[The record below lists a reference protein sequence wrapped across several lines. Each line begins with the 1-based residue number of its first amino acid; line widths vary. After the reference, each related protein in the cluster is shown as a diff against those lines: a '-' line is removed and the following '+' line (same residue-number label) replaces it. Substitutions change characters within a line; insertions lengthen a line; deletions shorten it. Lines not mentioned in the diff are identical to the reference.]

1 VFSTVIADCVAPTLR
16 RMPKPRDL
24 NLLIA
29 FLIAGALTVSCSG
42 GAGGSPAQAA
52 VKSPIPDP
60 ATQRYVALVHNYWMQ
75 YKDAEGNVPRF
86 LRVCWGELSPN
97 APNDTRVVDPVIC
110 GEIAAAILPPH
121 EQFLSNLDATPAPAG
136 FTGEDQTFRAQLPKA
151 IADIKAMEAAAAAGD
166 RPGVIDRMTAY
177 ADDMIPRVTSA
188 LDEVDPSVVHD

>member
-1 VFSTVIADCVAPTLR
+1 VFSTVFADCLAPTLR
-16 RMPKPRDL
+16 RMPKARGLD
-24 NLLIA
+24 LLIS
-29 FLIAGALTVSCSG
+29 FLIAGALTVGCSG
-42 GAGGSPAQAA
+42 GTGGSPAQAA
-52 VKSPIPDP
+52 VKSPTPNP

-121 EQFLSNLDATPAPAG
+121 EQFLSNLDATQAPPRFA
-136 FTGEDQTFRAQLPKA
+136 GEDQTFRAQLPKA
-151 IADIKAMEAAAAAGD
+151 IADVKAMEAAAAAGD
-166 RPGVIDRMTAY
+166 PSGVIDRMTAY

-188 LDEVDPSVVHD
+188 LDGVDPSVVHD